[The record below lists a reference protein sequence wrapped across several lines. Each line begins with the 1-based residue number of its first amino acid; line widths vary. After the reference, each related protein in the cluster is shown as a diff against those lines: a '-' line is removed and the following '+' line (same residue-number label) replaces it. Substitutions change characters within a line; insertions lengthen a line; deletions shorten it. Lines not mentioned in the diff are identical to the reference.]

1 MSKLNVLYGA
11 YNGAVCI

>member
-11 YNGAVCI
+11 YNGVVCI